1 MDRPRP
7 RQRQRQRAV
16 LSGFTKAEIKKMEKF
31 LMEPRDLLQSKEFC
45 QKIARN
51 LSSSACR
58 AGKPSIKWTEV
69 QSWFL
74 ARQKE
79 STSKVPSLTDTSKT
93 ESKISETCSLDNGP
107 QISQFLKVVSKVGE
121 KIRGLSELQFEA
133 KSSKDGAWYDVD
145 TFLRQRLLGSG
156 EAEVLTRFV
165 GFGADEDEWV
175 NVKNAVRL
183 RSIPFEHSECNK
195 LAAGDLVLCL
205 QEKRDQLIYHDVHV
219 IEIERKTHDIRGCR
233 CIFLIR
239 HDHDGFEERV
249 RLRRL
254 FKIQGQQ
261 IRLFA

>member
-7 RQRQRQRAV
+7 RQRQRAV
-16 LSGFTKAEIKKMEKF
+16 LSGFTKAEIKKLEK
-31 LMEPRDLLQSKEFC
+31 LLTEPRDVLQTKEFC
-45 QKIARN
+45 RKIARN
-51 LSSSACR
+51 FSSSAYR
-58 AGKPSIKWTEV
+58 TGKPSIKWIEV
-69 QSWFL
+69 RSWFL

-79 STSKVPSLTDTSKT
+79 STSKVRSLAGTSKT
-93 ESKISETCSLDNGP
+93 EYRIAETCSLDNGP
-107 QISQFLKVVSKVGE
+107 QISQFLKVGE
-121 KIRGLSELQFEA
+121 KIRDISELQFEA

-145 TFLRQRLLGSG
+145 TFLTQRHLGSG
-156 EAEVLTRFV
+156 EAEVLARFI

-195 LAAGDLVLCL
+195 LAVGDLVLCL

-239 HDHDGFEERV
+239 YDHDGFEERV

-261 IRLFA
+261 IRLLA

>member
-16 LSGFTKAEIKKMEKF
+16 LSGFSRAEIKKMEKF
-31 LMEPRDLLQSKEFC
+31 LTEPRDLLQSKEFC

-51 LSSSACR
+51 FSSSAGR

-79 STSKVPSLTDTSKT
+79 NTSKVPSLTDASKT
-93 ESKISETCSLDNGP
+93 ESRISETCTLDNGP
-107 QISQFLKVVSKVGE
+107 QISQFLKVGE
-121 KIRGLSELQFEA
+121 NIRDLSELQFEA

-145 TFLRQRLLGSG
+145 TFLTQRLLGSG

-175 NVKNAVRL
+175 NVENAVRL

-205 QEKRDQLIYHDVHV
+205 QEKRGQVIYHDVHI

-233 CIFLIR
+233 CIFSIR
-239 HDHDGFEERV
+239 YDHNGFEEKV